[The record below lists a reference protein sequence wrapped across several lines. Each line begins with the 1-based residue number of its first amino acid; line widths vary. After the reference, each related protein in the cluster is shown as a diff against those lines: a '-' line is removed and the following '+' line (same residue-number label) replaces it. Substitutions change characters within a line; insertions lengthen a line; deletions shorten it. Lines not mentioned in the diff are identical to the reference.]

1 MDALLYQKRKRAGQ
15 EGIRWECDVQ
25 IPKTC
30 SVHEFGLCVL
40 FGNLLD
46 NALEACGRIQHGKP
60 ISCSGQSRFINIQ
73 AKTVKNCFLLE
84 VKNSM
89 DPKESYEGRFSGQKN
104 LQGNGIGLLN
114 VRDVADQYDGAVDIE
129 ARNGVF
135 VVSIL
140 IPQKVNAA
148 GGCHT

>member
-1 MDALLYQKRKRAGQ
+1 
-15 EGIRWECDVQ
+15 
-25 IPKTC
+25 
-30 SVHEFGLCVL
+30 
-40 FGNLLD
+40 
-46 NALEACGRIQHGKP
+46 
-60 ISCSGQSRFINIQ
+60 
-73 AKTVKNCFLLE
+73 
-84 VKNSM
+84 M